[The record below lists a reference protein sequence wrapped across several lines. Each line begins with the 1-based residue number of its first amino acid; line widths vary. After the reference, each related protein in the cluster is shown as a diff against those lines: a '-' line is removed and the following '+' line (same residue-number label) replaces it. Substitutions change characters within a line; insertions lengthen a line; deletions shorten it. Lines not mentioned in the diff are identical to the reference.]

1 MSEKILLTADPK
13 AGFDAH
19 AAEIRAAIERVLA
32 SGHYIL
38 GPEVAAFEREFAAAH
53 GGGEC
58 VTVANG
64 TDALELALAALGVGV
79 GDRVAT
85 VANTVSAT
93 VAAIEQLGA
102 QPVFVEI
109 DPATM
114 LMAASALEAVLAREA
129 GAVKAV
135 VPVHLYGQ
143 PADMPAITA
152 LARRHGA
159 KVLEDC
165 AQSHG
170 ATVAGRPAGTWG
182 DAAAYSFYPTKN
194 LGALGDGGAVFTRDP
209 AVAERVR
216 LLRQYGWRTRYIS
229 EIAGRNSRLD
239 ELQAAVLRVQ
249 LRHLEAGNAR
259 RRELAARYL
268 AQLAGTLLR
277 LPAVASGVVPVWHQF
292 AVRTPRRDALLAHLG
307 ECGIRA
313 GVLYPVPLYR
323 QPAYADAALR
333 LPHTEQACAE
343 VLCLPVHPGLD
354 PADVDRVAREVIR
367 WASAP

>member
-13 AGFDAH
+13 AGYEAH

-32 SGHYIL
+32 GGHYIL
-38 GPEVAAFEREFAAAH
+38 GPEVTAFEQEFAAYH

-64 TDALELALAALGVGV
+64 TDALEIALAALGVGP

-93 VAAIEQLGA
+93 VAAIEQRGA
-102 QPVFVEI
+102 TPVFVEI

-114 LMAASALEAVLAREA
+114 LMSATALESVLAGAA
-129 GAVKAV
+129 GGVKVV

-143 PADMPAITA
+143 PADLPAIMA
-152 LARRHGA
+152 VARRHGA

-170 ATVAGRPAGTWG
+170 AAVGGRLAGTWG

-194 LGALGDGGAVFTRDP
+194 LGALGDGGAVFTRD
-209 AVAERVR
+209 AGLAAQVR
-216 LLRQYGWRTRYIS
+216 LRRQYGWRTRYVS
-229 EIAGRNSRLD
+229 EIPGRNSRLD
-239 ELQAAVLRVQ
+239 EIQAAVLRVQ
-249 LRHLEAGNAR
+249 LRHLDEGNER
-259 RRELAARYL
+259 RRRLAGRYL
-268 AQLAGTLLR
+268 DQLGSAPLR
-277 LPAVASGVVPVWHQF
+277 LPAVAPGVAPVWHQF
-292 AVRTPRRDALLAHLG
+292 TVRTPRREALLAHLN
-307 ECGIRA
+307 ERGIRA
-313 GVLYPVPLYR
+313 GVLYPVPLHR
-323 QPAYADAALR
+323 QPAYADAALH

-343 VLCLPVHPGLD
+343 VLCLPVHPGLE

-367 WASAP
+367 WASSP

>member
-1 MSEKILLTADPK
+1 MSEPVLLTADPK
-13 AGFDAH
+13 AGYAAH
-19 AAEIRAAIERVLA
+19 ADEIRAAIDRVLA

-38 GPEVAAFEREFAAAH
+38 GPEVAAFEREFAAHH

-64 TDALELALAALGVGV
+64 TDALELALAALGVGP

-93 VAAIEQLGA
+93 VAAIEQRGA
-102 QPVFVEI
+102 RPVFVEI

-114 LMAASALEAVLAREA
+114 LMAPAALEAALARAA
-129 GAVKAV
+129 GAIKAV

-143 PADMPAITA
+143 PADMPAIVVA
-152 LARRHGA
+152 ARRHGA

-170 ATVAGRPAGTWG
+170 ATVGGRLAGTWG
-182 DAAAYSFYPTKN
+182 EAAAYSFYPTKN
-194 LGALGDGGAVFTRDP
+194 LGALGDGGAVFTRDA

-216 LLRQYGWRTRYIS
+216 LLRQYGWRTRYVS

-249 LRHLEAGNAR
+249 LRHLEAGNDR
-259 RRELAARYL
+259 RRTLAARYL
-268 AQLAGTLLR
+268 ERLAGTALQ
-277 LPAVASGVVPVWHQF
+277 LPAVAAGVTPVWHQF
-292 AVRTPRRDALLAHLG
+292 TVRTARRDALLAYLA
-307 ECGIRA
+307 ERGIRA

-323 QPAYADAALR
+323 QPAYADPALH
-333 LPHTEQACAE
+333 LAHTERACAE
-343 VLCLPVHPGLD
+343 VLCLPVHPGLE

-367 WASAP
+367 WASSS